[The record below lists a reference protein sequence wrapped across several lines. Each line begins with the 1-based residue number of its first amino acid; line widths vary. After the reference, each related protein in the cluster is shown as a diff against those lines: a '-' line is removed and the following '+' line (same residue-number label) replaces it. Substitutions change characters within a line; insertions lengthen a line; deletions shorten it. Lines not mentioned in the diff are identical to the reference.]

1 MKAILQRY
9 ATPFIT
15 GLFLVSLISGIALF
29 FHVGNGVFNEMHEWL
44 SVALILPFALHVWRN
59 WRPMTHY
66 LGRLPMTLAL
76 LISTGAAVAMAWPS
90 NEGRSGGPPQIAF
103 SRQIIANTAG
113 EIAPLLGLTSE
124 SLVETLKARGF
135 ATAAPDM
142 ALIEIATKSGKNE
155 SQLVRALL
163 PAQP

>member
-1 MKAILQRY
+1 MKVILQRY

-29 FHVGNGVFNEMHEWL
+29 FHVGNGVLNEMHEWL
-44 SVALILPFALHVWRN
+44 SLVLVLPFALHVWKN
-59 WRPMTHY
+59 WRSMTHY

-76 LISTGAAVAMAWPS
+76 LVSAGAAIAMAWPNGES
-90 NEGRSGGPPQIAF
+90 RSGGPPQIAF
-103 SRQIIANTAG
+103 SRQIIAHTAS
-113 EIAPLLGLTSE
+113 EIAPLLGQTSE
-124 SLVETLKARGF
+124 SLIATLKARGF
-135 ATAAPDM
+135 AAPAPDM

-163 PAQP
+163 PSQP